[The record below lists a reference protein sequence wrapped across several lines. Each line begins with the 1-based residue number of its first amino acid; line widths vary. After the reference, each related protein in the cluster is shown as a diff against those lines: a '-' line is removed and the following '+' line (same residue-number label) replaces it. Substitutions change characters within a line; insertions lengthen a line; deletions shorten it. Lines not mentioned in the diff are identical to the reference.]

1 MVYSCSCLWRHCHR
15 TVSRCTYSS
24 CGTTSTCTKNPEN
37 HFTCSLEKRGTLG
50 PTDHQESRTL
60 LNTIVRNIQTN
71 DVYGPINLLIREIK
85 RRPEGLKRQ
94 RSVYREILFLSLV
107 ALGRE
112 NIDVEAFDREYHN
125 AYNQL
130 SAEQRKS
137 LHCIDRPPTPS
148 VQWCLKCFGAPFIW
162 TDPLSSRDTNS
173 YCSCFNFGEQGD
185 FRTSPAGRTW
195 YCFLRLPWKMTLAVS
210 CFFALL

>member
-1 MVYSCSCLWRHCHR
+1 MVHQRCVVKGADWWAGYGRRCERRTVQLPLTSLPQDSKQVYVQLLWDNINLRQEPGEPLYLLWR
-15 TVSRCTYSS
+15 T
-24 CGTTSTCTKNPEN
+24 
-37 HFTCSLEKRGTLG
+37 FLEKRGTLG
-50 PTDHQESRTL
+50 PTDHQEIRTL

-71 DVYGPINLLIREIK
+71 DVYRPINLLIREIK
-85 RRPEGLKRQ
+85 RRPEGVKRQ

-130 SAEQRKS
+130 SAEQLKS

-148 VQWCLKCFGAPFIW
+148 VQWCLKCFGAPFI
-162 TDPLSSRDTNS
+162 
-173 YCSCFNFGEQGD
+173 
-185 FRTSPAGRTW
+185 
-195 YCFLRLPWKMTLAVS
+195 
-210 CFFALL
+210 

>member
-1 MVYSCSCLWRHCHR
+1 MDPHGEGAIPLFVLPVGLRFRLHLIYDQADGLA
-15 TVSRCTYSS
+15 VMLYV
-24 CGTTSTCTKNPEN
+24 
-37 HFTCSLEKRGTLG
+37 EKRGTLG
-50 PTDHQESRTL
+50 PTDHQEIRTL

-85 RRPEGLKRQ
+85 RRPEGVKRQ

-130 SAEQRKS
+130 SAEQLKS

-148 VQWCLKCFGAPFIW
+148 VQWCLKCFGAPFI
-162 TDPLSSRDTNS
+162 
-173 YCSCFNFGEQGD
+173 
-185 FRTSPAGRTW
+185 
-195 YCFLRLPWKMTLAVS
+195 
-210 CFFALL
+210 

>member
-1 MVYSCSCLWRHCHR
+1 M
-15 TVSRCTYSS
+15 
-24 CGTTSTCTKNPEN
+24 
-37 HFTCSLEKRGTLG
+37 EKRGTLG
-50 PTDHQESRTL
+50 PTDHQEIRTL

-85 RRPEGLKRQ
+85 RCPEGVKRQ

-130 SAEQRKS
+130 SAEQLKS

-148 VQWCLKCFGAPFIW
+148 VQWCLKCFGAPFI
-162 TDPLSSRDTNS
+162 
-173 YCSCFNFGEQGD
+173 
-185 FRTSPAGRTW
+185 
-195 YCFLRLPWKMTLAVS
+195 
-210 CFFALL
+210 